1 MRILRKVA
9 AAFFLFCSLSSG
21 FSKDNDAS
29 SSGGLSNKVQEAL
42 ELVRQYNRVVKDLD
56 KYWEEEIRDGLQTGK
71 YTQDES
77 DSDYQ
82 RIRAVFDKLKT
93 SDQLKGRYNWR
104 IYLQNTSEVNAFA
117 AVNGIIIINKGIA
130 DYCKNDD
137 ELAVVIGHGMVHI
150 TKNHLKKQIAS
161 TFIKDAL
168 VQRMSELAAKEISD
182 KKMFEMIFGLAG
194 NLALLKF
201 SRMQEEEADKFGAMY
216 AASVGYN
223 AAAGYELWMR
233 LANDFRSSPLN
244 FLSTH
249 PTSEERAKRF
259 KNGDY

>member
-21 FSKDNDAS
+21 FSKENDTPS
-29 SSGGLSNKVQEAL
+29 PGFLGGVPGTL
-42 ELVRQYNRVVKDLD
+42 ELVRQYNRVIKSLD

-77 DSDYQ
+77 NSDYQ

-93 SDQLKGRYNWR
+93 SGQLKERYNWR

-137 ELAVVIGHGMVHI
+137 ELAIVIGHGMVHI

-168 VQRMSELAAKEISD
+168 VQRMSELAAKKISD
-182 KKMFEMIFGLAG
+182 KEMFEMIFGLAG

-216 AASVGYN
+216 AASVGYDT
-223 AAAGYELWMR
+223 AAGYELWMR